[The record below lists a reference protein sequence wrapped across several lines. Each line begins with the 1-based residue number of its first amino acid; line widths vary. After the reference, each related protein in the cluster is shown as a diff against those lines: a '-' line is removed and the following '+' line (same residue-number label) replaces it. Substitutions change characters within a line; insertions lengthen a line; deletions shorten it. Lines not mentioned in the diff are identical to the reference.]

1 MNTTVID
8 IINCVFAW
16 SIVAFAVGGYLLTLK
31 RIGERWPFWIILAVG
46 WSILAVF
53 ETLLASGLNIDHL
66 KITTVWLASYLLVMA
81 SMLLL
86 FLKFI
91 QIKAKKQQDSKPENI
106 YHLEDK

>member
-8 IINCVFAW
+8 IINCIFAW
-16 SIVAFAVGGYLLTLK
+16 SIVACAVGGYILTLK

-46 WSILAVF
+46 WSFLAIF
-53 ETLLASGLNIDHL
+53 ETLLAGGLYFSNL
-66 KITTVWLASYLLVMA
+66 EITTVWLASYLLVMA

-91 QIKAKKQQDSKPENI
+91 QIKSRKQHDVRTEHH

>member
-16 SIVAFAVGGYLLTLK
+16 SIVVFAVGGYLITVK

-46 WSILAVF
+46 WTFLAVF
-53 ETLLASGLNIDHL
+53 ETLLAAGLYIDHL
-66 KITTVWLASYLLVMA
+66 KVTTVWLASYLLVMA

-91 QIKAKKQQDSKPENI
+91 QIKARKLQGGKTEKL
-106 YHLEDK
+106 YHLDDK

>member
-16 SIVAFAVGGYLLTLK
+16 TIVACAVGGYILTLK

-46 WSILAVF
+46 WSFLAVF
-53 ETLLASGLNIDHL
+53 ETLLAGGLYIDNL

-91 QIKAKKQQDSKPENI
+91 QIKARKQQGYKPENT
-106 YHLEDK
+106 YQQEEK